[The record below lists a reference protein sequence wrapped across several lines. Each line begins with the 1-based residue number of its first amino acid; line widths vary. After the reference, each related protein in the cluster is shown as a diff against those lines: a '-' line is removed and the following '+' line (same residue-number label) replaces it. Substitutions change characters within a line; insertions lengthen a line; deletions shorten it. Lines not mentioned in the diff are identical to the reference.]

1 MKTFVQILNRSG
13 LRTACLA
20 IAIGLSLASVLQAAE
35 LPDRDEYAY
44 GFPLAAPGDTEY
56 FFVDLPLD
64 VYRSVADPELRDIG
78 VYNADDQPVPR
89 LLERPG
95 KNTEGIEQEIELGL
109 IPLYG
114 EQAEQTDQ
122 LRLLLLQEQN
132 RTRLELDTERAS
144 EETPSQVLTGY
155 LIDARNLEQSLMALA
170 LSWPPLADGFI
181 GTVRVD
187 TSDDLQHWRHVETS
201 ALADLQFED
210 TLIEQRRL
218 PLPRKTSDYLR
229 ISWREMPED
238 WRLEGVRGIFTE
250 DSPPATRN
258 WLELESTPSESEADV
273 EPGESFYR
281 ADGYPP
287 ADQLR
292 LTFPE
297 GNVVVRARIFY
308 RLPGQDDW
316 LLAYN
321 GVFYQLSR
329 QGNSLNSPA
338 APVRGGR
345 TGLARAAEW
354 KVRID
359 SGVTAGPVRLHL
371 GWRPDRLLFLAQG
384 APPFELVSGRA
395 LDELQYF
402 PQEAKLG
409 DSSLFAM
416 LRESTQAGQAT
427 LGERTVITGQAA
439 LKVRDTGSWKV
450 FLVWAGLIAATAV
463 VAWLVYSLLRESRS

>member
-1 MKTFVQILNRSG
+1 MKTPAQILNRSW
-13 LRTACLA
+13 LRPAHLA
-20 IAIGLSLASVLQAAE
+20 IALGLSLASVLQAAE
-35 LPDRDEYAY
+35 LPGRDEYAY
-44 GFPLAAPGDTEY
+44 GFPLMAPGDSDY
-56 FFVDLPLD
+56 FAVDLPLD

-78 VYNADDQPVPR
+78 VYNAVNQPVPR
-89 LLERPG
+89 LLERPS
-95 KNTEGIEQEIELGL
+95 KDTEGIEQEIELGL

-114 EQAEQTDQ
+114 KQAEQTDQ

-132 RTRLELDTERAS
+132 RTRLELGTERAS
-144 EETPSQVLTGY
+144 EEAPPQVLTGY
-155 LIDARNLEQSLMALA
+155 LIDARNLEQRLKALA
-170 LSWPPLADGFI
+170 LSWPPMAEGFI

-187 TSDDLQHWRHVETS
+187 ASDDLQHWYHVETS

-210 TLIEQRRL
+210 TLIKQRRL
-218 PLPRKTSDYLR
+218 PVPGKTSDYLR

-238 WRLEGVRGIFTE
+238 WSLESVHGIFTE
-250 DSPPATRN
+250 VSPPATRN
-258 WLELESTPSESEADV
+258 WLELEPAPSESEAGV
-273 EPGESFYR
+273 EPGESFYS
-281 ADGYPP
+281 ANGYPP

-292 LTFPE
+292 LTFSE
-297 GNVVVRARIFY
+297 GNVIVRARIFY

-329 QGNSLNSPA
+329 QGNSLKSPA
-338 APVRGGR
+338 APVRAER

-359 SGVTAGPVRLHL
+359 SGVTAGPVRLQL
-371 GWRPDRLLFLAQG
+371 GWRPDRLLFVAQG

-409 DSSLFAM
+409 DSRLFAM

-427 LGERTVITGQAA
+427 LGERTVIAGQAA
-439 LKVRDTGSWKV
+439 LKIHDTGSWRV
-450 FLVWAGLIAATAV
+450 FLVWGGLIAAIAV
-463 VAWLVYSLLRESRS
+463 VTWLVYSLLRETRS